1 MTDAARPDDGEP
13 QAEPQDAAPHD
24 AGSPDPWAPPQDDAP
39 QDARP
44 AGAPWPPPRNG
55 PYPHPYAQVGPYPHP
70 YAQVGPYPYP
80 YDGRPVVE
88 GTNGLAI
95 TSLVTGVTCCL
106 WPAALGFGI
115 AALVQLRRRRQEGF
129 GIAIA
134 GVVLGTLGLIGG
146 TVGMVSGVL
155 HVHASATGAGP
166 STPALPFPLPSD
178 IPSDPGGSADLNPTQ
193 QAFVQDLTELRLQDE
208 ILQDPMTDPGMA
220 GGEAERTAQ
229 VLADTEV
236 FLDQTQWPA
245 EVKGQIAV
253 LVNSFE
259 ADATV
264 WNAVSTNTTDPVGAF
279 QAALRT
285 NAPSIAEAIARKA
298 LSLTEDNQPVDP
310 GNGIPGDP
318 SSTQPTDSAAPAAV

>member
-1 MTDAARPDDGEP
+1 M
-13 QAEPQDAAPHD
+13 
-24 AGSPDPWAPPQDDAP
+24 
-39 QDARP
+39 
-44 AGAPWPPPRNG
+44 
-55 PYPHPYAQVGPYPHP
+55 
-70 YAQVGPYPYP
+70 
-80 YDGRPVVE
+80 
-88 GTNGLAI
+88 
-95 TSLVTGVTCCL
+95 
-106 WPAALGFGI
+106 
-115 AALVQLRRRRQEGF
+115 
-129 GIAIA
+129 
-134 GVVLGTLGLIGG
+134 
-146 TVGMVSGVL
+146 
-155 HVHASATGAGP
+155 
-166 STPALPFPLPSD
+166 
-178 IPSDPGGSADLNPTQ
+178 
-193 QAFVQDLTELRLQDE
+193 QDLTELRLQDE

-229 VLADTEV
+229 ALADAEV

-298 LSLTEDNQPVDP
+298 LSLTDDDRPVDP